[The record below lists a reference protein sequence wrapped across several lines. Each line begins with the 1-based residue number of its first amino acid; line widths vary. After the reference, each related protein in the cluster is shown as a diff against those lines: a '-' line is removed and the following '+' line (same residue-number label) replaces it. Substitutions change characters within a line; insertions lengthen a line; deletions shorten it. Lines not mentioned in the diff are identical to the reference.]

1 MTILKRG
8 LTSLALVFGLS
19 GSFAVGAAQAA
30 PSYCETVAGNLIR
43 NCGFETGD
51 FTNWTAVPAAS
62 GSGFGVGPFSNTGN
76 YSAFFGATGS
86 QWDQIYQVF
95 TTITGHTYVI
105 DFAINNDGLT
115 PNSAVAGWFD
125 GTFFNYLGGGA
136 DLPAYNWA
144 QAEYFFTATTTSSG
158 LVFLAY
164 NTFGFVNI
172 DDVVV
177 RDVDAPEPLTLS
189 LVGAGIAGISA
200 ARRRRIK

>member
-8 LTSLALVFGLS
+8 LASLALAVGLS
-19 GSFAVGAAQAA
+19 GSFAVGTAQAT
-30 PSYCETVAGNLIR
+30 PSHCETVPGNLIK

-62 GSGFGVGPFSNTGN
+62 GSDFGVSPFSNTGT
-76 YSAFFGATGS
+76 YSAFFGATDS
-86 QWDQIYQVF
+86 QWDEIYQVF

-105 DFAINNDGLT
+105 DFAVNNDGLA
-115 PNSAVAGWFD
+115 PNSAVTGWFD
-125 GTFFNYLGGGA
+125 GAFNYLGGGA

-164 NTFGFVNI
+164 NSFGFVNI

-189 LVGAGIAGISA
+189 LVAGGIAGIGA
-200 ARRRRIK
+200 TRRRRIK